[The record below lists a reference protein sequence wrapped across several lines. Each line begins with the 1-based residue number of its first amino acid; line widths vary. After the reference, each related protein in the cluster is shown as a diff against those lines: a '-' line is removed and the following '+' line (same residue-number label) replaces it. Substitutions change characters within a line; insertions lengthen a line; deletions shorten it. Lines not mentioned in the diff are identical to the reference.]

1 MALNLSQ
8 KQNVVAE
15 VAEVAAKAH
24 SLIAAEYIGTTVS
37 QMTAMRKQAR
47 ETGVF
52 LKVVK
57 NTLAA
62 RAVTG
67 TEYECAKDAL
77 VGPLLYAFSTEEPG
91 AAGRLIKEFAKGND
105 KLQPK
110 LVVVGGP
117 AVSRLPTSTCWLR
130 CRPSTRPWPCWPA
143 SCPSPRRCSPVRS
156 RQSATSRVAVMN
168 AAGGEAAAEA
178 AESGLISRKDNV
190 SLSTQNQSR
199 GNTMS
204 LSNEQ
209 IVDAIAAKSLMEV
222 MELVKAIEEKF
233 GVSAAAPVAA
243 AAAAGPAAAVEEQ
256 TEFNVILKSPG
267 DKKVE
272 VIKAVRADHRPRPEG
287 SQGPGRGR
295 RRRQGRR
302 HQGRSREDQEGS

>member
-67 TEYECAKDAL
+67 TEYECAKDSL

-105 KLQPK
+105 KLQAK
-110 LVVVGGP
+110 LVVFGGQQYP
-117 AVSRLPTSTCWLR
+117 ATHVDVLASLPTLEQALAMLAR
-130 CRPSTRPWPCWPA
+130 VLAEPA
-143 SCPSPRRCSPVRS
+143 TMFARAVK
-156 RQSATSRVAVMN
+156 AVADLQGGGDEV
-168 AAGGEAAAEA
+168 AADEAPAEA
-178 AESGLISRKDNV
+178 VAEAV
-190 SLSTQNQSR
+190 T
-199 GNTMS
+199 
-204 LSNEQ
+204 
-209 IVDAIAAKSLMEV
+209 DAAQDAATDAE
-222 MELVKAIEEKF
+222 
-233 GVSAAAPVAA
+233 
-243 AAAAGPAAAVEEQ
+243 PA
-256 TEFNVILKSPG
+256 
-267 DKKVE
+267 
-272 VIKAVRADHRPRPEG
+272 
-287 SQGPGRGR
+287 
-295 RRRQGRR
+295 
-302 HQGRSREDQEGS
+302 

>member
-47 ETGVF
+47 ATGVF

-67 TEYECAKDAL
+67 TEYECAKDSL

-105 KLQPK
+105 KLQAK
-110 LVVVGGP
+110 LVVVGGQQYP
-117 AVSRLPTSTCWLR
+117 ATHVDVLASLPTLDQALAMLAR
-130 CRPSTRPWPCWPA
+130 VLAEPA
-143 SCPSPRRCSPVRS
+143 TMFARAVK
-156 RQSATSRVAVMN
+156 AVADLQGGGDEV
-168 AAGGEAAAEA
+168 AADEAPAEAAAEA
-178 AESGLISRKDNV
+178 VTD
-190 SLSTQNQSR
+190 
-199 GNTMS
+199 
-204 LSNEQ
+204 
-209 IVDAIAAKSLMEV
+209 
-222 MELVKAIEEKF
+222 
-233 GVSAAAPVAA
+233 AAPDAE
-243 AAAAGPAAAVEEQ
+243 PA
-256 TEFNVILKSPG
+256 
-267 DKKVE
+267 
-272 VIKAVRADHRPRPEG
+272 
-287 SQGPGRGR
+287 
-295 RRRQGRR
+295 
-302 HQGRSREDQEGS
+302 